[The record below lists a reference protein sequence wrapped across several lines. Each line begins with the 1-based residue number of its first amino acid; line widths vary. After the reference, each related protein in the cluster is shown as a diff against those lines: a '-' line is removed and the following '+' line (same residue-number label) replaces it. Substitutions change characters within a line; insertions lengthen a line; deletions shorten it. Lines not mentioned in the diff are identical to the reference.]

1 MGKTEFIATLVVF
14 NLFLLVFLVGI
25 VLFIVQYRLKKRQ
38 MQTDLKQREE
48 KYQRDL
54 LATQVEIQTET
65 MQSIGREIHD
75 NVGQKLTLASIYT
88 QQLAYENKA
97 PHINQNIE
105 NISQIV
111 NEALDDL
118 RKLSKT
124 LTNDLVETHTLSQLL
139 QNLCT
144 QIDTLKKCKVSFEN
158 RCKDLELNYQIK
170 SVLYRIAQEFIQNS
184 LKYSKCKHITISL
197 LQENQL
203 LKLNLTD
210 DGIGFNVQQKHK
222 GIGLENMQKR
232 VIAIGGEYDLISG
245 ENGTQVTVNLKIF

>member
-25 VLFIVQYRLKKRQ
+25 VLFIVQYRMKKKQ
-38 MQTDLKQREE
+38 MQTDIKQREE

-97 PHINQNIE
+97 PNINQNIE
-105 NISQIV
+105 NISQII
-111 NEALDDL
+111 NDSLDDL
-118 RKLSKT
+118 RKLSKS
-124 LTNDLVETHTLSQLL
+124 LTSDLIETHTLSQLL
-139 QNLCT
+139 QNLSL
-144 QIDTLKKCKVSFEN
+144 QINTLKKCTVSFEN
-158 RCKDLELNYQIK
+158 RCKDLELNYQEK
-170 SVLYRIAQEFIQNS
+170 SVLFRISQEFIQNS
-184 LKYSKCKHITISL
+184 LKYANCKNIIIKL
-197 LQENQL
+197 LYENENLVL
-203 LKLNLTD
+203 LLSD

-222 GIGLENMQKR
+222 GIGLQNMQKR

-245 ENGTQVTVNLKIF
+245 ENGTKVTVNLKIF